1 MHRDVASFIER
12 NGLLWEKDGLPRI
25 AGRIFGLT
33 LVSPD
38 PCSIDDIAESLG
50 VSKASV
56 SNDARLLEQLGFVE
70 RVSLPGDRKVYYQ
83 ITPQSLERA
92 IESRVQRI
100 QEFQQ
105 LLDSAMRLP
114 IKGAVVRERIDAHRL
129 AFADLMNA
137 LRETLKQMQG
147 RRHLSS
153 TART

>member
-38 PCSIDDIAESLG
+38 PCSIDGIAESLG

-114 IKGAVVRERIDAHRL
+114 IKHAVVRERIDAHRL
-129 AFADLMNA
+129 AFGDLMNA
-137 LRETLKQMQG
+137 LRETLEQMRG
-147 RRHLSS
+147 RRQLSS
-153 TART
+153 TVGT